1 MTGCGE
7 TTLPTPEG
15 EPVADAKRASYI
27 DLADETDDIAV
38 TATINI

>member
-15 EPVADAKRASYI
+15 EPVANAERAPYI
-27 DLADETDDIAV
+27 DLDDEIDDIAV